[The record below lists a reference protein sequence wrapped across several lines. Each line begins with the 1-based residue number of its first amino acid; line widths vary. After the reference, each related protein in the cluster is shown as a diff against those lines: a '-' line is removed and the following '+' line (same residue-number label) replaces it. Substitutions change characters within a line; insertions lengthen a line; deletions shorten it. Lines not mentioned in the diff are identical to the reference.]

1 MHRIHPARLTAIAA
15 ACSALVL
22 TGCARNEP
30 AQPKPG
36 AGQTTAGESTTTE
49 TSTEVSTSPETSST
63 AASGTST
70 SSRGERSQ
78 NKQLVDDV
86 SKRFSTL
93 APASLFAQLE
103 TCSQTDMAGSYD
115 CSGPEIGQFQL
126 FDSDAKAASTTQLL
140 TELRSSRIV
149 EDNGT
154 RVVGWSTLGT
164 SAIITVVD
172 NEKGQ
177 VLQQL
182 ISSDQEDPRER
193 IHKLGLSQSAEPT
206 SGEATAT
213 GSTTPRATAA
223 EKPAS

>member
-1 MHRIHPARLTAIAA
+1 MHRHTPARLAA
-15 ACSALVL
+15 AAVTAAALAL
-22 TGCARNEP
+22 AGCASDETTEP
-30 AQPKPG
+30 GSPT
-36 AGQTTAGESTTTE
+36 GQATETTATTATTEAAETTEASTTTGAA
-49 TSTEVSTSPETSST
+49 EV
-63 AASGTST
+63 TST
-70 SSRGERSQ
+70 SASDR
-78 NKQLVDDV
+78 KLVDDV
-86 SKRFSTL
+86 AARFSTL
-93 APASLFAQLE
+93 APASLFAQFD
-103 TCSQTDMAGSYD
+103 TCSPTGMAGSYD

-177 VLQQL
+177 VMQQL

-193 IHKLGLSQSAEPT
+193 IYKLGLADKDAA
-206 SGEATAT
+206 GETAT
-213 GSTTPRATAA
+213 ETTAETTPAN
-223 EKPAS
+223 PS